1 VRLNTAAELLIGD
14 QNSLRFQVQE
24 KTDAFLKTKNDLKTK
39 KDKKPIDLDT
49 D

>member
-14 QNSLRFQVQE
+14 QNSLRFQVHE
-24 KTDAFLKTKNDLKTK
+24 KTDAFVKTK